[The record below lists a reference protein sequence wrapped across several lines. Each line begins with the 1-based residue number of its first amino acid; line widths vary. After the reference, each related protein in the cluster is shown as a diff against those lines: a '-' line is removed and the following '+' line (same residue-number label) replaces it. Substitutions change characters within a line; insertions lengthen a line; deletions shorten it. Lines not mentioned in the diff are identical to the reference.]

1 MPASRHK
8 ILGHVF
14 SGFCSKMNRT
24 KQMNSGDDALDTPL
38 KRCLNTFDIT
48 LLGVGHMVG
57 AGIYVL
63 TGTVARDLAGPGI
76 VISFILAGMT
86 SMLAAVCYAEFGTRV
101 PKAGSAYVYTYV
113 SIGEFWAFVIGWNII
128 LEHMIGAASVA
139 RAWSGYVDSLLG
151 GAVSN
156 TTMTVVGEMHEQ
168 LLGRYPDFL
177 AFAVCLSYAC
187 VLGTGVKGSA
197 VVNSILTVVNL
208 AVMALVIVV
217 GFYYADLKNWTQEG
231 HGFLPYGAGGVIAGA
246 ATCFYAFVG
255 FDSIATSGEEARDP
269 TYSIPIATIL
279 SMSVVCIGYML
290 VSGALTLMVPYW
302 EISPTAALPE
312 AFSTVGLSW
321 AKYVV
326 SIGALC
332 GMTTTLLGSLFSLP
346 RCMYAMAADGL
357 IFSFLGRVNK
367 TTQVPIIN
375 LAVSGLSSA
384 IIALLFDLEKLVE
397 FMSIGTL
404 LAYTIV
410 SASVIILRYRPDITP
425 LIREDSSLSEPTTPM
440 STTGMME
447 WRLGPGGR
455 LRPGWSWLEPVV
467 GKCMPGAAVSA
478 SVFIFTCFAAA
489 LCFHLHWAAEDVG
502 HGTWWTILLTAFLI
516 ATMLGCLLIIEAH
529 EQNTTN
535 LRFKVPLVPFVPA
548 LSILCNIELMAHL
561 NSLTWLRFM
570 IWMALGLLV
579 YFLYGIHH
587 SKENDT
593 SNSYSVLLTSSE
605 AGKIHWGTIQSAA
618 RRKHSADTLPIVEQE
633 EVPE

>member
-1 MPASRHK
+1 MPGSRHK

-24 KQMNSGDDALDTPL
+24 KQISNSEDAMDTPL

-48 LLGVGHMVG
+48 LLGIGHMVG

-76 VISFILAGMT
+76 ILSFILAGMT
-86 SMLAAVCYAEFGTRV
+86 SMLAALCYAEFGTRI

-151 GAVSN
+151 GAISN
-156 TTMTVVGEMHEQ
+156 ATIAAVGELHEQ

-177 AFAVCLSYAC
+177 AFAVCISYAC

-197 VVNSILTVVNL
+197 VVNSLLTIVNL
-208 AVMALVIVV
+208 AVMVLVIVI
-217 GFYYADLKNWTQEG
+217 GFYYADFGNWTHEG
-231 HGFLPYGAGGVIAGA
+231 GGFLPYGFSGVVAGA

-269 TYSIPIATIL
+269 SFSIPVATIL
-279 SMSVVCIGYML
+279 SMMFVCLGYVL
-290 VSGALTLMVPYW
+290 VSSALTLMVPYW
-302 EISPTAALPE
+302 AISPTAAIPE
-312 AFSTVGLSW
+312 AFSTLGLHW

-346 RCMYAMAADGL
+346 RCMYSMAADGL
-357 IFSFLGRVNK
+357 IFSFLGKVNK
-367 TTQVPIIN
+367 TTQVPMLN
-375 LAVSGLSSA
+375 LAVSGLSA
-384 IIALLFDLEKLVE
+384 ALIALLFDLEKLVE

-410 SASVIILRYRPDITP
+410 SASVIILRYRPEITP
-425 LIREDSSLSEPTTPM
+425 LIREDSSLSEPATPV
-440 STTGMME
+440 SGVIVVEFGM
-447 WRLGPGGR
+447 GPGGR
-455 LRPGWSWLEPVV
+455 LRSGWAWLEPIV
-467 GKCMPGAAVSA
+467 GTCMPGAAVTA
-478 SVFIFTCFAAA
+478 SVFIFTCFTAA
-489 LCFHLHWAAEDVG
+489 LCFHLHWAAADARQE
-502 HGTWWTILLTAFLI
+502 TWWTLLLTTFLI
-516 ATMLGCLLIIEAH
+516 ATMIGCLVVIEGH
-529 EQNTTN
+529 EQSTSS
-535 LRFKVPLVPFVPA
+535 LRFKVPLVPYIPA

-561 NSLTWLRFM
+561 NTLTWLRFM

-593 SNSYSVLLTSSE
+593 STSYSVLMTSSE
-605 AGKIHWGTIQSAA
+605 AGKVQWGAIASGL
-618 RRKHSADTLPIVEQE
+618 RKKNSDTVPIVGQE

>member
-1 MPASRHK
+1 MPGSRHK

-14 SGFCSKMNRT
+14 SGFCTKMNRC
-24 KQMNSGDDALDTPL
+24 KQMNSGEDVMETPL

-63 TGTVARDLAGPGI
+63 TGTVARDMAGPGI
-76 VISFILAGMT
+76 ILSFIMAGMT
-86 SMLAAVCYAEFGTRV
+86 SMLAALCYAEFGTRV

-113 SIGEFWAFVIGWNII
+113 SVGEFWAFVIGWNII

-156 TTMTVVGEMHEQ
+156 ITISLVGEMHEQ
-168 LLGRYPDFL
+168 LFGKYPDFL
-177 AFAVCLSYAC
+177 AFAVCISYAC

-197 VVNSILTVVNL
+197 WVNSILTVVNL
-208 AVMALVIVV
+208 GVMSLVIVL
-217 GFYYADLKNWTQEG
+217 GFYYANFDNWTHEG
-231 HGFLPYGAGGVIAGA
+231 SGFLPFGMGGVVAGA

-269 TYSIPIATIL
+269 GYSIPVATIL
-279 SMSVVCIGYML
+279 SMTVVCIGYIL
-290 VSGALTLMVPYW
+290 VGSALTLMVPYW
-302 EISPTAALPE
+302 AISPTAALPE
-312 AFSTVGLSW
+312 AFSTVGLPW
-321 AKYVV
+321 ARYAV
-326 SIGALC
+326 SLGALC

-346 RCMYAMAADGL
+346 RCMYSMAADGL

-367 TTQVPIIN
+367 TTQVPVVN
-375 LAVSGLSSA
+375 LIVSGLSSA
-384 IIALLFDLEKLVE
+384 IIALLFDLQKLVE

-425 LIREDSSLSEPTTPM
+425 LIREDSSLSEPTTPG
-440 STTGMME
+440 SQSGMTE

-455 LRPGWSWLEPVV
+455 LRQGWSWLEPIV
-467 GKCMPGAAVSA
+467 GRCMPGSAVSA
-478 SVFIFTCFAAA
+478 ATLIFTCFSAA
-489 LCFHLHWAAEDVG
+489 LCFHLHWSAEDNQT
-502 HGTWWTILLTAFLI
+502 TWWTLLVSAFLI
-516 ATMLGCLLIIEAH
+516 ATMFGCLVVIEAH
-529 EQNTTN
+529 EQNTAN

-561 NSLTWLRFM
+561 NILTWLRFM
-570 IWMALGLLV
+570 TWMALGLLV

-593 SNSYSVLLTSSE
+593 SKSYSVLLPSSE
-605 AGKIHWGTIQSAA
+605 AGKIHWGAIA
-618 RRKHSADTLPIVEQE
+618 RRKHSSDTLPIVEQE
-633 EVPE
+633 ELPE

>member
-1 MPASRHK
+1 MPATRHK

-14 SGFCSKMNRT
+14 TGFFTKMNRT
-24 KQMNSGDDALDTPL
+24 KQMNSGEQALDTPL

-76 VISFILAGMT
+76 VLSFIMAGMT
-86 SMLAAVCYAEFGTRV
+86 SMLAALCYAEFGTRV

-151 GAVSN
+151 GAISN
-156 TTMTVVGEMHEQ
+156 ATIALVGEMHEQ
-168 LLGRYPDFL
+168 LFGRYPDFL
-177 AFAVCLSYAC
+177 AFAVCVSYAC

-197 VVNSILTVVNL
+197 MVNSILTVVNL
-208 AVMALVIVV
+208 GVMSLVIVV
-217 GFYYADLKNWTQEG
+217 GFYFADIDNWTHKG
-231 HGFLPYGAGGVIAGA
+231 HGFLPYGVGGVIAGA

-269 TYSIPIATIL
+269 SYSIPIATML
-279 SMSVVCIGYML
+279 SMSLVCLGYML
-290 VSGALTLMVPYW
+290 VSSALTLMVPYW
-302 EISPTAALPE
+302 AISPTAALPE
-312 AFSTVGLSW
+312 AFATVGLPW

-346 RCMYAMAADGL
+346 RCMYSMAADGL
-357 IFSFLGRVNK
+357 IFSFLGKVNK
-367 TTQVPIIN
+367 TTQVPVIN
-375 LAVSGLSSA
+375 LIVSGLSSA

-410 SASVIILRYRPDITP
+410 SASVIILRYRPDVLPIV
-425 LIREDSSLSEPTTPM
+425 RDDSSLSEPTTPM
-440 STTGMME
+440 SGSGAME

-455 LRPGWSWLEPVV
+455 LKPTWSWLEPIV

-478 SVFIFTCFAAA
+478 SVFIFTCFTAV
-489 LCFHLHWAAEDVG
+489 LCFHLHWTAEDLG
-502 HGTWWTILLTAFLI
+502 QGTWWTLLVTAFLI
-516 ATMLGCLLIIEAH
+516 ATLLGCLAVIEAH

-561 NSLTWLRFM
+561 NVLTWIRFM
-570 IWMALGLLV
+570 TWMALGLLV

-587 SKENDT
+587 SKENDA

-605 AGKIHWGTIQSAA
+605 AGKIHWGAISSI
-618 RRKHSADTLPIVEQE
+618 RRKHSTDTLPIVEQE
-633 EVPE
+633 ELPE